1 MSYHC
6 EKTPISAKNAAPG
19 ADGVGIHWPRLL
31 DDVRNRLRLKHYSL
45 RTEKAYLYW
54 IRWYIYANGRRHP
67 RELDGVAVERFLS
80 RLATEDHV
88 APSTQERRD
97 THHSPVFSR
106 CIATRCRALPIARPH
121 PADAARPCV

>member
-1 MSYHC
+1 MSYHGG
-6 EKTPISAKNAAPG
+6 KAPISAKNAAL
-19 ADGVGIHWPRLL
+19 AANGVGIHRPRLL
-31 DDVRNRLRLKHYSL
+31 DEVRNRLRLKHYSL

-54 IRWYIYANGRRHP
+54 IRRYICANGRRHL

-88 APSTQERRD
+88 APSTHERRD

-106 CIATRCRALPIARPH
+106 SIATRCRALPIARPP
-121 PADAARPCV
+121 PADTVRPCV